1 MRPVSAEEST
11 ALQLAKTLADRLDE
25 SGWNGVDPYDGL
37 ASPLARLLP
46 GGHWRLRQAFIQG
59 VRRSPVNLR
68 TLLGI
73 RPRTM
78 AAATGLGASASA
90 RLATDPLWRA
100 RRDLLA
106 RRTAECQ
113 IDAGSFR
120 GLWGYEFDVQ
130 TRWGFYAAG
139 SPNIVATSFAAHGC
153 LDGKSAED
161 ERLAWLARGLL
172 RHLWRGRYFAYTPG
186 SDVLIHNANLLGA
199 ALAARLSQAPSLE
212 AELCEALEK
221 AAALAVRT
229 AVEHQREDGSWP
241 YGEGVRLGWVDGFHT
256 AYSLLGLDQVLSRG
270 IGGEGRFAL
279 ERGAGFYFRS
289 LFDGAKPVFYAG
301 RTDGPSD
308 INNVATG
315 LRAAVWGARRGIV
328 SPTFPA
334 DVLDHVRTRYWH
346 ERGYFKAASR
356 RLRPASRLNYP
367 RWAGAP
373 ALDALTAFAADRVA

>member
-1 MRPVSAEEST
+1 MRSLSAEEST
-11 ALQLAKTLADRLDE
+11 ALQLARTLADRLDE
-25 SGWNGVDPYDGL
+25 SSWHGPDPYDGL

-46 GGHWRLRQAFIQG
+46 GGYWRLRQTFIQV

-73 RPRTM
+73 RPRRM

-90 RLATDPLWRA
+90 RLATDPFWRA
-100 RRDLLA
+100 RRDWLA

-153 LDGKSAED
+153 LDGKSAGD
-161 ERLAWLARGLL
+161 ERMAWLARGLL
-172 RHLWRGRYFAYTPG
+172 QHLWRGHYFAYTPA

-199 ALAARLSQAPSLE
+199 ALAARLSHAPSLE
-212 AELCEALEK
+212 AELCEALDK
-221 AAALAVRT
+221 AATLAVRT
-229 AVEHQREDGSWP
+229 AVKHQREDGSWP
-241 YGEGVRLGWVDGFHT
+241 YGEGVGLDWVDGFHT
-256 AYSLLGLDQVLSRG
+256 AYSLFSLDKVLSQG
-270 IGGEGRFAL
+270 IAGEGHFAL
-279 ERGAGFYFRS
+279 ERGARFYFSR

-301 RTDGPSD
+301 RTGGPSD

-315 LRAAVWGARRGIV
+315 LRAAVWGARRGSV

-334 DVLDHVRTRYWH
+334 DVLDHLRTRYWH
-346 ERGYFKAASR
+346 ERGYFKAASNR
-356 RLRPASRLNYP
+356 IRPASRLNYP

-373 ALDALTAFAADRVA
+373 ALDALTAYVADPVT